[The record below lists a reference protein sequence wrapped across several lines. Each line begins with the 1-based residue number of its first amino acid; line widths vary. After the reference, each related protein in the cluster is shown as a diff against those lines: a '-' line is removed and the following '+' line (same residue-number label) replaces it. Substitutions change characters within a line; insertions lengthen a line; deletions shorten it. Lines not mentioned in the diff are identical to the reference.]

1 MALVKNM
8 SLRERVLSKGIK
20 SSLFSSQRIGKV
32 KLFTMWILMSSINA
46 IHKHPFLVQAGLFT
60 PASATLTTDWASS
73 TPSWRTQTP
82 SPACPSTASPP
93 ASVWRWPVSP
103 APTWT
108 LMPGEHHLIPDILL
122 VTLSHVRKNT
132 SSSHIGTVTH
142 LDCPTGSVLDGDNDI
157 ECRDDGNTP

>member
-1 MALVKNM
+1 MCLW
-8 SLRERVLSKGIK
+8 ERVLSKGIK

-60 PASATLTTDWASS
+60 PASATLTTGWALS

-93 ASVWRWPVSP
+93 ASVLLWPASP

-108 LMPGEHHLIPDILL
+108 LMPGEHHTWHITSDIIPCQEEHQQLTYWDCDPSG
-122 VTLSHVRKNT
+122 LSHRLCARWGQWHWVSRW
-132 SSSHIGTVTH
+132 
-142 LDCPTGSVLDGDNDI
+142 
-157 ECRDDGNTP
+157 R